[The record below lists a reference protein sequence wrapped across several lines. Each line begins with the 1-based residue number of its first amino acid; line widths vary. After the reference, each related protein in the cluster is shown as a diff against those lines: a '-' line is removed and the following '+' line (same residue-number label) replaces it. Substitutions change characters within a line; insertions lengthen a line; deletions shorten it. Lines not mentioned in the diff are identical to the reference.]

1 MMRNLLLM
9 ALLVTGISACAQKGG
24 SNLDVNQVSEMVA
37 ENQEIVLIDVRTP
50 EEFQEGHLEGAKLIN
65 FYDTDFQEEIKKLD
79 SAKKYV
85 VYCRSGGRSSKSVSA
100 MKKMGFTDVYNMSGG
115 ILAWKRAE
123 LELVKEGG

>member
-1 MMRNLLLM
+1 M